1 MERHAWD
8 YSKFKTAF
16 YLKTGLE
23 LDRYKDK
30 QMERRIRQL
39 MERESKP
46 GFQHFYNYLVKNP
59 PAMQFFLNYLTINT
73 SEFFRDQI
81 VYARLK
87 DEVFP
92 ELLKDF
98 DQELAIWSA
107 GCSFGAEPY
116 TVAIL
121 FDTLKALHRVRV
133 VGTDID
139 EKALQEAKRG
149 KYHPRYLV
157 KIPPGLLQHYFIQE
171 GEGYCIKPIIQKSV
185 TFKRHNLL
193 CDTPL
198 YGCHMILCRNVFI
211 YFKVETQDFFLQL
224 FSSALKAGGYL
235 VIGSAEYISN
245 PEKYMLKKRFNTI
258 YQKITG

>member
-1 MERHAWD
+1 MERHAWN
-8 YSKFKTAF
+8 YAKFKAAF
-16 YLKTGLE
+16 YNKTGLE

-39 MERESKP
+39 MERENKP
-46 GFQHFYNYLVKNP
+46 GFQHFYNYLVKDP

-92 ELLKDF
+92 ELLKNF
-98 DQELAIWSA
+98 NHELTIWSA

-121 FDTLKALHRVRV
+121 FDTLKALHRVRI

-149 KYHPRYLV
+149 TYRGKYLDKMPRDL
-157 KIPPGLLQHYFIQE
+157 IQRYFFQE
-171 GEGYCIKPIIQKSV
+171 DEDFRIKPEIRNSI
-185 TFKRHNLL
+185 TFNHHNLL
-193 CDTPL
+193 RDRPL
-198 YGCHMILCRNVFI
+198 YGCHLILCRNVFI
-211 YFKVETQDFFLQL
+211 YFKPETQDYFLQC
-224 FSSALKAGGYL
+224 FSGALKAGGYL

-245 PEKYMLKKRFNTI
+245 PEKYQLKKCFNTI
-258 YQKITG
+258 YQKIIG